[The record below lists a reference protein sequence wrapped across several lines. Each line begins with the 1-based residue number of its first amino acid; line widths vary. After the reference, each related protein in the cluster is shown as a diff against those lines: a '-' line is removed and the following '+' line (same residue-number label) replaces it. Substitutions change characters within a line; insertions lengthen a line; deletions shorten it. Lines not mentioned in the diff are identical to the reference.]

1 MKKKELLIRYNL
13 LLLIFIVF
21 PYLIVYGEDT
31 NFVNVLDYGAKGD
44 GRTDDTHAFRKAAET
59 RKNIIVP
66 NTGKPYSI
74 SGRIRLYSS
83 IKGEGNPTIKMDINK
98 VNSFVMPES
107 YKYGKFTVFHIGNYQ
122 ANDPLYIE
130 GLTIDGGWNG
140 KHFGSEY
147 EAGIY
152 IASSKNIIIR
162 NNVIK
167 NTLGDNILLY
177 WYNSSYEKNT
187 KNFCDNILIEDNKLY
202 NPYRCN
208 VAVVSGKNITIRG
221 NSIHKENEHVA
232 AIDLEMDVWEKD
244 GQVVQ
249 NINIYNNN
257 IQAIKTKYV
266 ISTLGMRNG
275 ANIITIKDNEIVGST
290 KDGGIGVNFDA
301 AYGPIEGI
309 NVVRNKI
316 DADLFVR
323 LMGTFGNKNV
333 VIAENKSFSSTQHS
347 VIVNGSYINGL
358 SINNNESVVSKNFY
372 SNIILGK
379 NVQRVSIF
387 SNNFSSLNWS
397 SMFFV
402 ADINGLDIYDNTIKS
417 KDVPIYFEPAGDN
430 QIKNIRIFKNRTK
443 ASTIFKTTKK
453 LSKLNVL

>member
-1 MKKKELLIRYNL
+1 
-13 LLLIFIVF
+13 
-21 PYLIVYGEDT
+21 
-31 NFVNVLDYGAKGD
+31 
-44 GRTDDTHAFRKAAET
+44 
-59 RKNIIVP
+59 
-66 NTGKPYSI
+66 
-74 SGRIRLYSS
+74 
-83 IKGEGNPTIKMDINK
+83 
-98 VNSFVMPES
+98 
-107 YKYGKFTVFHIGNYQ
+107 
-122 ANDPLYIE
+122 
-130 GLTIDGGWNG
+130 
-140 KHFGSEY
+140 
-147 EAGIY
+147 
-152 IASSKNIIIR
+152 
-162 NNVIK
+162 
-167 NTLGDNILLY
+167 
-177 WYNSSYEKNT
+177 
-187 KNFCDNILIEDNKLY
+187 
-202 NPYRCN
+202 
-208 VAVVSGKNITIRG
+208 
-221 NSIHKENEHVA
+221 
-232 AIDLEMDVWEKD
+232 
-244 GQVVQ
+244 
-249 NINIYNNN
+249 IYNNN